1 MGPKKR
7 RSDLMLEYIND
18 FLEDREKALTF
29 PM

>member
-1 MGPKKR
+1 MGPKK